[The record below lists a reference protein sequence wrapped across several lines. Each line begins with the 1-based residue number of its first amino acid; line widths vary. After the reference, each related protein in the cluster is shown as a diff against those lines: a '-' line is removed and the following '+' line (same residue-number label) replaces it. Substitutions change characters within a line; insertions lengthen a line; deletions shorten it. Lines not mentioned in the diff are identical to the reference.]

1 MRDFTVVGITGP
13 SGSGKSTFVKYLL
26 KLGFV
31 CIDADVLARQVLC
44 TDKECAIALKTAFGD
59 DIILKSGE
67 INRGL
72 LAKRAFN
79 SPSATK
85 RLNDI
90 THPRIFLKVFALIKK
105 YISEGKRLIVFDA
118 PVLFESN
125 GDIIC
130 DFTVSVL
137 ADRDTRLERIMK
149 RDNISSKLA
158 LERFSA
164 QHDDDYYISRSDFV
178 VDGTGS
184 EEYLT
189 ETAKIIRDKSIG
201 RAGG

>member
-72 LAKRAFN
+72 LAKHNASENFFTGVC
-79 SPSATK
+79 A
-85 RLNDI
+85 D
-90 THPRIFLKVFALIKK
+90 KK
-105 YISEGKRLIVFDA
+105 I
-118 PVLFESN
+118 
-125 GDIIC
+125 
-130 DFTVSVL
+130 
-137 ADRDTRLERIMK
+137 
-149 RDNISSKLA
+149 
-158 LERFSA
+158 
-164 QHDDDYYISRSDFV
+164 
-178 VDGTGS
+178 
-184 EEYLT
+184 YL
-189 ETAKIIRDKSIG
+189 
-201 RAGG
+201 